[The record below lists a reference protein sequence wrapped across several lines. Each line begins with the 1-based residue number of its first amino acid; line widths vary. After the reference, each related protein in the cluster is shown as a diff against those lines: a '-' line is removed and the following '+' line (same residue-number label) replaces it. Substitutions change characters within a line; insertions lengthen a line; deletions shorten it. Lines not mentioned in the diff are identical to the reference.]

1 MIGLGSDKNG
11 WKKVPLGRG
20 RDGGVQ
26 RPMENFH
33 FFVDP
38 SLSLST
44 RLALAGKY
52 FEMGEHLLHKK
63 NIGWWWSPIG
73 RKESI
78 WRGMF
83 SVWSCRTLLT
93 PKISSYVDEETSL
106 SAKSKKVSIRCEGNC

>member
-44 RLALAGKY
+44 RLVLAGKY
-52 FEMGEHLLHKK
+52 FEMGEHHLHKK
-63 NIGWWWSPIG
+63 IYGGGRDGRPLVKRKVYGEECSACGQAEPSHTQNIFLRG
-73 RKESI
+73 RGNI
-78 WRGMF
+78 PF
-83 SVWSCRTLLT
+83 SQV
-93 PKISSYVDEETSL
+93 
-106 SAKSKKVSIRCEGNC
+106 KST